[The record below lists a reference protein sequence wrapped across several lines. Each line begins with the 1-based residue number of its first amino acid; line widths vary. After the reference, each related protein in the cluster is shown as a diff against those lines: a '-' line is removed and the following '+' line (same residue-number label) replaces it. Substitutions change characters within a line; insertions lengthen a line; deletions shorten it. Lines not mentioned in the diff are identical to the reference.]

1 MDDVQ
6 YEYRDGKNISMFKK
20 TLKGKFAIVIAAQ
33 FLKSVIWKEA
43 FKPDWIS
50 AAFLAVVGGVAT
62 VFGPNA
68 AQRKKNREELA
79 KKLFGK

>member
-1 MDDVQ
+1 MSKMNPVV
-6 YEYRDGKNISMFKK
+6 RGVLSCVAI
-20 TLKGKFAIVIAAQ
+20 FAIVIAAQ

-50 AAFLAVVGGVAT
+50 AAFLAIVGGVAT